1 MLDKMRNIGI
11 MAHIDAGKTT
21 TTERILFYTGK
32 IHKIGEIDD
41 GEATMDWM
49 AQEQERGI
57 TIQSAA
63 TTAYWRDYQINI
75 IDTPGHVDFTA
86 EVERSL
92 RVLDGAVAVLCAV
105 GGVQPQT
112 ETVWRQ
118 ADQYH
123 VPRIC
128 FVNKMD
134 RVGADFFGAMKDVNE
149 KFGTVCV
156 PLQIPIGEGSDFE
169 GVIDLIRMKEIRW
182 DAETEG
188 EQMAVT
194 DVAAERL
201 AFAQEWREKMLDAI
215 SANSDEITEL
225 ILEGAEVPTAMI
237 LKEVRRATISREFVP
252 FVCGAS
258 RRNTGIQPLIDA
270 IVDYLPAP
278 HEVSPAVGFHTKK
291 EEEVDVPCKADGVPL
306 GLVFKIQYDREAG
319 SLCYVRMYSGKIKT
333 GDQVFN
339 VGKKKRER
347 VNRILRMHSNK
358 SDPMDSVEAGD
369 IAVFIGLKLAQTGDT
384 VGSEGMPILLEKMHF
399 PEPVI
404 SVSIEP
410 KTMSERDKLKDT
422 LDILSRE
429 DPTFTSREDAET
441 GQLIISG
448 MGELHIDVLVTR
460 MIDDFKVQARVG
472 NPQVTYRE
480 SVTAAVEH
488 TENFSKNLGG
498 KDNTAGITIRV
509 EQLPR
514 GSGNQY
520 KSAVKKAGNVPDDI
534 FEAIEHGITSAFGS
548 GIQYGY
554 PCADVGVTLLAV
566 DYNELT
572 STSFAF
578 EAAASMGFD
587 EACRKASPEL
597 LEPVMNVDILCPKE
611 FVGDAMSQIT
621 QRGGLISSLESK
633 PSIEVV
639 HAQAP
644 MAKMFGFS
652 TSLRSVTQG
661 RASFG
666 MTFSH
671 FEVKKGGL
679 GNAY

>member
-32 IHKIGEIDD
+32 IHRIGEIDD
-41 GEATMDWM
+41 GESTMDWM

-63 TTAYWRDYQINI
+63 TTTYWRDCQINI

-92 RVLDGAVAVLCAV
+92 RVLDGAIAVLCAV

-112 ETVWRQ
+112 ETVWHQ
-118 ADQYH
+118 ADQYR
-123 VPRIC
+123 VPRVC

-134 RVGADFFGAMKDVNE
+134 RVGADFFGAIKDVTD
-149 KFGTVCV
+149 KFGAVCV
-156 PLQIPIGEGSDFE
+156 PLQIPIGQGAEFE
-169 GVIDLIRMKEIRW
+169 GVIDLVNMREIRW

-188 EQMAVT
+188 EKMDISPIA
-194 DVAAERL
+194 DSRL
-201 AFAQEWREKMLDAI
+201 AEAKEWREKMLDAV
-215 SANSDEITEL
+215 SSKSDEITEL
-225 ILEGAEVPTAMI
+225 ILEGAEVPIALI
-237 LKEVRRATISREFVP
+237 IKEIRRATISRDFIP
-252 FVCGAS
+252 FICGAS
-258 RRNTGIQPLIDA
+258 RRNQGIQPLIDA

-278 HEVSPAVGFHTKK
+278 DEVPPAVGFHVKK
-291 EEEVDVPCKADGVPL
+291 ESDIEVPCAPEGVPL
-306 GLVFKIQYDREAG
+306 ALVFKIQYDREAG

-333 GDQVFN
+333 GDQIFN

-358 SDPMDSVEAGD
+358 SEAMDFVEAGD
-369 IAVFIGLKLAQTGDT
+369 IAVIIGMKLAQTGDT
-384 VGSEGMPILLEKMHF
+384 IGSEGMPILLEKMHF

-410 KTMSERDKLKDT
+410 KTMSERDKLKET
-422 LDILSRE
+422 LEILSRE

-480 SVTAAVEH
+480 SVTATAEH
-488 TENFSKNLGG
+488 TENFSKNIGG
-498 KDNTAGITIRV
+498 KETTAGVTLRV

-520 KSAVKKAGNVPDDI
+520 RNAAKKSQIPEEI
-534 FEAIEHGITSAFGS
+534 FESIEQAIVNSFGS

-554 PCADVGVTLLAV
+554 PCADVGVTLTAIN
-566 DYNELT
+566 YNELT
-572 STSFAF
+572 SSPFAF
-578 EAAASMGFD
+578 TSAASIGFD

-597 LEPVMNVDILCPKE
+597 FEPVMNVDILCPKD
-611 FVGDAMSQIT
+611 FVGEAMSQIT

-679 GNAY
+679 GNF

>member
-1 MLDKMRNIGI
+1 MLKNMRNIGI

-21 TTERILFYTGK
+21 TTERILFYTGQ

-49 AQEQERGI
+49 TQEQERGI

-63 TTAYWRDYQINI
+63 TTTYWRDHQINI

-92 RVLDGAVAVLCAV
+92 RVLDGAIAVLCAV

-112 ETVWRQ
+112 ETVWHQ
-118 ADQYH
+118 ADQYR

-134 RVGADFFGAMKDVNE
+134 RIGADYFGAIKDVTS
-149 KFGTVCV
+149 KFGAVCL
-156 PLQIPIGEGSDFE
+156 PLQIPIGQGSDFE
-169 GVIDLIRMKEIRW
+169 GVIDLIEMTEIRW

-188 EQMAVT
+188 EKMTVIPVSDAHRVE
-194 DVAAERL
+194 AE
-201 AFAQEWREKMLDAI
+201 EWRDRMLDVV
-215 SANSDEITEL
+215 STKSDEITEL
-225 ILEGAEVPTAMI
+225 ILEGSPVPSELI
-237 LKEVRRATISREFVP
+237 KKEVRRATIAREFVP
-252 FVCGAS
+252 FLCGAS
-258 RRNTGIQPLIDA
+258 RRNQGIQPLIDA

-278 HEVSPAVGFHTKK
+278 DEVPPAIGFHIKK
-291 EEEVDVPCKADGVPL
+291 EQEVDIPCKVDGSPL

-319 SLCYVRMYSGKIKT
+319 SLCYVRMYSGKVKV
-333 GDQVFN
+333 GDQVYN
-339 VGKKKRER
+339 PGKKKRER

-358 SDPMDSVEAGD
+358 SEPLDVIEAGD

-384 VGSEGMPILLEKMHF
+384 IGSEGVPVLLEKMHF

-410 KTMSERDKLKDT
+410 KTMSERDKLKET
-422 LDILSRE
+422 LEVLARE

-480 SVTAAVEH
+480 SVTTTAEH
-488 TENFSKNLGG
+488 SEHFSKNLGG
-498 KDNTAGITIRV
+498 KENTAGVTFRV

-520 KSAVKKAGNVPDDI
+520 RNVVKKTEAPAEI
-534 FEAIEHGITSAFGS
+534 FDAIEQAITSAFVS
-548 GIQYGY
+548 GIRYGY
-554 PCADVGVTLLAV
+554 PCTDVGITLTAIE
-566 DYNELT
+566 YNILT
-572 STSFAF
+572 ATPFAF
-578 EAAASMGFD
+578 EAAASMCFD
-587 EACRKASPEL
+587 EVCRKANPEL

-611 FVGDAMSQIT
+611 FVGDAMGQIT

-633 PSIEVV
+633 PAIEVV

-671 FEVKKGGL
+671 FEIKKGGL
-679 GNAY
+679 G

>member
-1 MLDKMRNIGI
+1 
-11 MAHIDAGKTT
+11 
-21 TTERILFYTGK
+21 
-32 IHKIGEIDD
+32 
-41 GEATMDWM
+41 
-49 AQEQERGI
+49 
-57 TIQSAA
+57 
-63 TTAYWRDYQINI
+63 
-75 IDTPGHVDFTA
+75 V
-86 EVERSL
+86 
-92 RVLDGAVAVLCAV
+92 
-105 GGVQPQT
+105 
-112 ETVWRQ
+112 
-118 ADQYH
+118 
-123 VPRIC
+123 
-128 FVNKMD
+128 
-134 RVGADFFGAMKDVNE
+134 
-149 KFGTVCV
+149 
-156 PLQIPIGEGSDFE
+156 QIPVGEGSDFE
-169 GVIDLIRMKEIRW
+169 GVIDLIDMKEIRW
-182 DAETEG
+182 DAETDG
-188 EQMAVT
+188 EKMFVSEI
-194 DVAAERL
+194 AASRREAAL
-201 AFAQEWREKMLDAI
+201 DWREKLLDAV
-215 SANSDEITEL
+215 SSSSDEITEL
-225 ILEGAEVPTAMI
+225 ILGGEEVPSALI
-237 LKEVRRATISREFVP
+237 RRELRRAVIARELIP
-252 FVCGAS
+252 FLCGAS
-258 RRNTGIQPLIDA
+258 RRNQGIQPLIDA

-278 HEVSPAVGFHTKK
+278 DEVPPAVGFHTKK
-291 EEEVDVPCKADGVPL
+291 EEEIDVPCRTDGVPL

-319 SLCYVRMYSGKIKT
+319 ALCYVRMYSGKIKT

-358 SDPMDSVEAGD
+358 SEPMDSVEAGD

-422 LDILSRE
+422 LEILARE

-480 SVTAAVEH
+480 SVTATAEH
-488 TENFSKNLGG
+488 TETFSRNLGG
-498 KDNTAGITIRV
+498 KENTAGVTLRV

-520 KSAVKKAGNVPDDI
+520 RNAVKKGAAPEEI
-534 FEAIEHGITSAFGS
+534 FDAVEQAVTNAFGS

-554 PCADVGVTLLAV
+554 PCADVGVTLTAI
-566 DYNELT
+566 DYSELT
-572 STSFAF
+572 STPFAF
-578 EAAASMGFD
+578 TSAAATGFD

-597 LEPVMNVDILCPKE
+597 LEPVMNVDILCPKD

-679 GNAY
+679 GGF

>member
-21 TTERILFYTGK
+21 TSERILFYTGK
-32 IHKIGEIDD
+32 IHRIGEIDD
-41 GEATMDWM
+41 GDATMDWM

-63 TTAYWRDYQINI
+63 TTTWWRDHQINL

-118 ADQYH
+118 ADQYK

-134 RVGADFFGAMKDVNE
+134 RIGADFFGAMKDVHD
-149 KFGTVCV
+149 KFGAVCV
-156 PLQIPIGEGSDFE
+156 PLQIPIGQGSDFE
-169 GVIDLIRMKEIRW
+169 GVIDLLEMKEIRW
-182 DAETEG
+182 DASTEG
-188 EQMAVT
+188 EKMDVT
-194 DVAAERL
+194 PVADSRL
-201 AFAQEWREKMLDAI
+201 AEAQEWREKLLDAVS
-215 SANSDEITEL
+215 SASDEITEL
-225 ILEGAEVPTAMI
+225 ILEGVDIPSDLMRREI
-237 LKEVRRATISREFVP
+237 RRATIAREFIP

-258 RRNTGIQPLIDA
+258 RRNQGIQPLIDA
-270 IVDYLPAP
+270 VVDYLPAP
-278 HEVSPAVGFHTKK
+278 HEVPAAIGFHTKK
-291 EEEVDVPCKADGVPL
+291 EEDVPVPCKTDGVPL

-319 SLCYVRMYSGKIKT
+319 ALCYVRMYSGKIKP
-333 GDQVFN
+333 GDQVYN

-347 VNRILRMHSNK
+347 VNRVLRMHSNK
-358 SDPMDSVEAGD
+358 SDPMDAVEAGD
-369 IAVFIGLKLAQTGDT
+369 IAVFIGLKTAQTGDT
-384 VGSEGMPILLEKMHF
+384 IGSEGMPVLLEKMHF

-422 LDILSRE
+422 LEILSRE

-480 SVTAAVEH
+480 SVTAVVEH
-488 TENFSKNLGG
+488 TEKFDRNLGG
-498 KDNTAGITIRV
+498 KENTAGVTLRV
-509 EQLPR
+509 EPLPR
-514 GSGNQY
+514 GSGNRY
-520 KSAVKKAGNVPDDI
+520 SCAVKKSHVPEEI
-534 FEAIEHGITSAFGS
+534 FDAVEQAVSGAFAS
-548 GIQYGY
+548 GIQFGY
-554 PCADVGVTLLAV
+554 PCVDVGVTLTAI
-566 DYNELT
+566 DYSELT
-572 STSFAF
+572 STPFAF
-578 EAAASMGFD
+578 TSAANLGFD

-597 LEPVMNVDILCPKE
+597 LEPIMNVDILCPKD
-611 FVGDAMSQIT
+611 FVGEAMSQIT
-621 QRGGLISSLESK
+621 QRGGMISSLDSK

-671 FEVKKGGL
+671 YEVKKGGL
-679 GNAY
+679 GGF

>member
-1 MLDKMRNIGI
+1 MLDRMRNIGI

-32 IHKIGEIDD
+32 IHRIGEIDD
-41 GEATMDWM
+41 GMATMDWM

-63 TTAYWRDYQINI
+63 ITTTWRDYQINI

-112 ETVWRQ
+112 ETVWHQ
-118 ADQYH
+118 ADQYK
-123 VPRIC
+123 VPRLC

-134 RVGADFFGAMKDVNE
+134 RTGADFFGAMKDVNE
-149 KFGTVCV
+149 KFGAVCV
-156 PLQIPIGEGSDFE
+156 PLQIPIGEGADFE
-169 GVIDLIRMKEIRW
+169 GVIDLIAMKEIRW

-188 EQMAVT
+188 EKMEVSDIAP
-194 DVAAERL
+194 ARL
-201 AFAQEWREKMLDAI
+201 AAAKEWREKMLDAVS
-215 SANSDEITEL
+215 SASDEITEL
-225 ILEGAEVPTAMI
+225 ILEGAEVPPELI
-237 LKEVRRATISREFVP
+237 RKEVRRATIARDFVP
-252 FVCGAS
+252 FICGAS

-278 HEVSPAVGFHTKK
+278 DEVPAAVGFHVKK
-291 EEEVDVPCKADGVPL
+291 EEEIAVPCKADGVPL

-333 GDQVFN
+333 GDQIFN

-358 SDPMDSVEAGD
+358 SEPMDSVEAGD
-369 IAVFIGLKLAQTGDT
+369 IAVFIGMKLAQTGDT

-410 KTMSERDKLKDT
+410 KTMSERDKLKET
-422 LDILSRE
+422 LEILARE
-429 DPTFTSREDAET
+429 DPTFTSREDSET

-480 SVTAAVEH
+480 SVTATVEH
-488 TENFSKNLGG
+488 TEKFAKNIGG
-498 KDNTAGITIRV
+498 KEATAGVTLRV

-514 GSGNQY
+514 GSGNQFHN
-520 KSAVKKAGNVPDDI
+520 AVKKTNAIPEEI
-534 FEAIEHGITSAFGS
+534 FDAIANAINNAFGS

-554 PCADVGVTLLAV
+554 PCADVGVTLLGL
-566 DYNELT
+566 DYSELT
-572 STSFAF
+572 STTFAF

-597 LEPVMNVDILCPKE
+597 LEPVMNVDILCPKD

-633 PSIEVV
+633 PSVEVV

-679 GNAY
+679 QSNY